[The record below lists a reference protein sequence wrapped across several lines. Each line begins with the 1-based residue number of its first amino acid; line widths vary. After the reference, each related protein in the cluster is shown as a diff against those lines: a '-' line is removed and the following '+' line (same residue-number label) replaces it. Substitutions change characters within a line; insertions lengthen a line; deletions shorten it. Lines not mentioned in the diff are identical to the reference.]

1 MLLGYF
7 ADLWLKINVEVSKCG
22 NNVENGFINMKRDIN
37 LKLLQHHPDNNV
49 TRQLFCSD
57 VLFFEWKDYFLFE
70 KMISFSSFI
79 Y

>member
-7 ADLWLKINVEVSKCG
+7 DDFDLKINVEVSKLG
-22 NNVENGFINMKRDIN
+22 VDVLNGFIDMKRDIN
-37 LKLLQHHPDNNV
+37 LKLLQHHLGNKV

-70 KMISFSSFI
+70 KMISFSFI

>member
-7 ADLWLKINVEVSKCG
+7 VDLVLKINAELSKCG
-22 NNVENGFINMKRDIN
+22 NNVENGLIDMKRDIN
-37 LKLLQHHPDNNV
+37 LKLLQHHPDYKV
-49 TRQLFCSD
+49 TRQVFCSD